1 MSLLKGEHLNIGCI
15 LNFNRIGIGMNE
27 KRLLIT
33 GVNSYIG
40 ISFKTWLEESDVTY
54 KIDLVSMRNDEWQ
67 RINFK
72 LYDSIVHVSA
82 LVHQKER
89 KEFEKDYF
97 KVNCENTYRLANLA
111 RDAGVKQFIFISSMA
126 IYGEEVADITKDT
139 MPKPTT
145 YYGKSK
151 LLAEEKLDNLRNEKF
166 KVAIIRPPMVY
177 GKNCP
182 GNYLRLA
189 KLAIYSPI
197 FPKFENKR
205 SMIYIDNLCLLMQQ
219 ILDNEADGVFCPQ
232 EENYIS
238 TSVLVKEIAS
248 THQHKIVLTSI
259 FNPII
264 RILIVRVPIFK
275 KIFGDL
281 TYDDSFSK
289 EISFK
294 YQHVNWKESIK
305 QSTL

>member
-1 MSLLKGEHLNIGCI
+1 
-15 LNFNRIGIGMNE
+15 MNE

-40 ISFKTWLEESDVTY
+40 ISFKTWLEKSDASY

-97 KVNCENTYRLANLA
+97 KVNCENTYRLAKVA

-126 IYGEEVADITKDT
+126 IYGEEVVNITKDT
-139 MPKPTT
+139 MPKPAT

-151 LLAEEKLDNLRNEKF
+151 LLAEEKLDKLRNEMF
-166 KVAIIRPPMVY
+166 KVVIIRPPMVY

-182 GNYLRLA
+182 GNYSRLA
-189 KLAIYSPI
+189 KLARYSPI

-205 SMIYIDNLCLLMQQ
+205 SMIFIDNLCLLMQQ
-219 ILDNEADGVFCPQ
+219 ILDSEADGVFCPQ
-232 EENYIS
+232 EENYIT
-238 TSVLVKEIAS
+238 TSELVKEIAS
-248 THQHKIVLTSI
+248 IHQHKIVLTPI

-264 RILIVRVPIFK
+264 KILIVRVPIIK
-275 KIFGDL
+275 KVFGDL